1 MPDLFSIDELS
12 KNGFHI
18 DEFCVDCQRG
28 VISLAGEE
36 QAIEPK
42 VMAVLLHLV
51 ARAGHV
57 VEPEPL
63 FAKVWPKSIYS
74 PGSIRRCITVLRKV
88 FRDDAKALVATHPKR
103 GYSLNAQIRL
113 VPVDLEQ
120 SSNLPTNNKQWITG
134 ISVAVFLISLC
145 FIALS
150 LRVPQPLWSPQT
162 KVPNITR
169 SLPVT
174 STEQLEDFAAI
185 SPDGKYLAF
194 VRSPVQNHKAGHLW
208 LKDLTDDKEYQ
219 LSQSPVYARN
229 LSWHKDSKA
238 LLYVA
243 VKEPG
248 LDIVRVSLG
257 KKVGQSSESVVLSRP
272 AFNWI
277 GRLVWGPNNKLYYI
291 ALDNGKKSLFIN
303 DLTTGKQQL
312 LLKANDLFSP
322 FDLAMSNDAQQL
334 ALIGWHQGETSHIK
348 FLSIEHLQKYQM
360 KVVDELTLDAKSY
373 GISWHPSDRSLL
385 LNDGRQLYH
394 LSMSGEINRIEF
406 ENFHFI
412 RFAHYSPDAATI
424 SIVAEKLDLDIW
436 HTSLQFEQPAKL
448 AFDSN
453 SMDREAKLSPSGDR
467 FVFITE
473 SKGYPQIMIHHLSS
487 GENQLIFDN
496 PQQHLYVSPP
506 TWDPLGNKVAFAVD
520 AQPIIV
526 DLTKDKSVIEKLKG
540 IRGVPLQWYQ
550 QQQSLLLA
558 VFDQAAPA
566 LVKFDLGLQQSTKL
580 VNHNGADA
588 YLNGNDELLFISK
601 QGIDKSVAPDA
612 VENLHRFDGRV
623 LRHYRTV
630 NGIYL
635 YVKEH
640 QIFSLWFYSFNDQST
655 VKIKQWSVDQRIV
668 DVDNSGRFMLSD
680 TVKIE
685 KDIVFL
691 SVE

>member
-12 KNGFHI
+12 KNGFYI
-18 DEFCVDCQRG
+18 DDFCVDCQRG
-28 VISLAGEE
+28 IISFEGEDHS
-36 QAIEPK
+36 IEPK
-42 VMAVLLHLV
+42 VMAVLLHLA
-51 ARAGHV
+51 ARVGHV

-88 FRDDAKALVATHPKR
+88 FRDDAKTLVGTHPKR

-113 VPVDLEQ
+113 AASVP
-120 SSNLPTNNKQWITG
+120 SNNKRRAVG
-134 ISVAVFLISLC
+134 VSVAAFFALLC
-145 FIALS
+145 FIAMNLLS
-150 LRVPQPLWSPQT
+150 SQTLWPSQT

-169 SLPVT
+169 SLPIT

-185 SPDGKYLAF
+185 SPDGQYLAF
-194 VRSPVQNHKAGHLW
+194 VRSPAENHKAGHLW

-248 LDIVRVSLG
+248 LDIIRVSLG

-272 AFNWI
+272 ALNWI
-277 GRLVWGPNNKLYYI
+277 SRVVWGPNNKLYYI

-312 LLKANDLFSP
+312 LFKSSELFSP
-322 FDLAMSNDAQQL
+322 FDLAMSNNRQQL
-334 ALIGWHQGETSHIK
+334 ALIGWHKGINSQIR
-348 FLSIEHLQKYQM
+348 FLSIEQLQKHQI
-360 KVVDELTLDAKSY
+360 KVVDELTLDTKSY
-373 GISWHPSDRSLL
+373 GISWHPSDQSLL

-394 LSMSGEINRIEF
+394 LSLSGEINRIEF
-406 ENFHFI
+406 ENYHFI
-412 RFAHYSPDAATI
+412 RFAHFAPDGATI
-424 SIVAEKLDLDIW
+424 SIVVEKLDLDIW
-436 HTSLQFEQPAKL
+436 QASLQFEQPAKL

-453 SMDREAKLSPSGDR
+453 SMDREAKLSPTGDR

-487 GENQLIFDN
+487 GENQLIYDN
-496 PQQHLYVSPP
+496 PQQELYVSPP
-506 TWDPLGNKVAFAVD
+506 KWNVLGNKVAFAIN

-526 DLTKDKSVIEKLKG
+526 DLANETPVIEKLKDT
-540 IRGVPLQWYQ
+540 RGVPLQWYQ
-550 QQQSLLLA
+550 QEQSLLLA

-566 LVKFDLGLQQSTKL
+566 LVKLDLGLKQSTKL
-580 VNHNGADA
+580 VNRNGADA
-588 YLNGNDELLFISK
+588 YLNGNDELIFISK
-601 QGIDKSVAPDA
+601 HGIDKPVASDSL
-612 VENLHRFDGRV
+612 ENLHRFDGRV
-623 LRHYRTV
+623 LRHYRTAK
-630 NGIYL
+630 GIYL
-635 YVKEH
+635 YVKA
-640 QIFSLWFYSFNDQST
+640 QQQFNLWFYSFANQST

-668 DVDNSGRFMLSD
+668 DVDDSGQFMLTD
-680 TVKIE
+680 TMKIE